1 MGSMF
6 APFPTGPR
14 DISLLHA
21 LGAFHFAFGR
31 PDTALNLL
39 ELARFLDERNRD
51 THFMLARMY
60 FDTGD
65 LDAAVER
72 LDYGCAISDE
82 ALDPND
88 LAFERKL
95 RLMHDIAPRTRHA
108 PSARREL

>member
-6 APFPTGPR
+6 APSSTGPQ

-51 THFMLARMY
+51 THIMLARMY

-72 LDYGCAISDE
+72 LDFACAISDD

-88 LAFERKL
+88 VAFERRL
-95 RLMHDIAPRTRHA
+95 RLMYDIAPPSGLTR
-108 PSARREL
+108 SARLPR